1 MQFGMIGLGGMEGKS
16 VRRLLRSGRSA
27 LAVAAEAVLAKV
39 LEPQQHKSAARQ
51 SVPDIVKPKA
61 TGS

>member
-1 MQFGMIGLGGMEGKS
+1 MQFGMIGLGRMEGKS

-27 LAVAAEAVLAKV
+27 VAVAAEALPAEVV
-39 LEPQQHKSAARQ
+39 EPRPHQSAARQ